1 MWRKIRRS
9 FLHLSR
15 LILRVVIK
23 YFAIQLSK
31 LMMQQ
36 INFTNTSTKNSEKYF
51 LQNFSADVDTS
62 DLSLGN
68 KALFVT
74 PRALGLQV
82 TTYGDCRLAPQTNT
96 SLFQR
101 TLTLLVRAR
110 ENFSRS
116 IHPKIALHLA
126 RLTVEFLANEPL

>member
-82 TTYGDCRLAPQTNT
+82 TTYGDCRLAPKTNT
-96 SLFQR
+96 SLSSALWPHSCALGKTFQEV
-101 TLTLLVRAR
+101 T
-110 ENFSRS
+110 
-116 IHPKIALHLA
+116 HLKVAPYQA
-126 RLTVEFLANEPL
+126 RLIVEFLVNGLP